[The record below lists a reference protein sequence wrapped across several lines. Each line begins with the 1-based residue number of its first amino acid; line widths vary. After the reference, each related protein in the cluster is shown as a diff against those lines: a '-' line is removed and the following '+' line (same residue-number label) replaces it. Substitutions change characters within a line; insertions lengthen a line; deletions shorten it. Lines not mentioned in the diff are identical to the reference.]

1 MAKSTMLKDL
11 KVSIRDALIA
21 KAFALDHADHAAQ
34 IAVDTLREI
43 YGGDQPYIP
52 KDDERL
58 DKRDWDIWEEFN
70 GTNHSQ
76 LAKKHGLTE
85 RQVYNRIAIIRPIAQ
100 ARMQGNLF
108 EDGDEAA

>member
-1 MAKSTMLKDL
+1 MGKSTMLKDL
-11 KVSIRDALIA
+11 KVSIREALIA
-21 KAFALDHADHAAQ
+21 KAFDPHHADRAAQ

-58 DKRDWDIWEEFN
+58 DKRDWEIWQEFN
-70 GTNHSQ
+70 GTNHAA

-85 RQVYNRIAIIRPIAQ
+85 RQIYNRIAIIRPIAQ

-108 EDGDEAA
+108 EECVG